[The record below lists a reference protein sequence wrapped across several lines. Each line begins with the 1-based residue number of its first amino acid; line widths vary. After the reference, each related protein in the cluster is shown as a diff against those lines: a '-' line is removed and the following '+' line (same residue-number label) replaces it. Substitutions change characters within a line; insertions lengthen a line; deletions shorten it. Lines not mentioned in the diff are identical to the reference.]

1 MTEQVITTDRASDH
15 IKDSSQWYLAE
26 GVPGQGSRPDYLD
39 DKFSNLAEQ
48 AKAYKEVR
56 KALGAQTG
64 APESYDF
71 GEFKEHLDLDNTHLK
86 DFLNYARENRLSQDA
101 FSRTIKTF
109 VEYDRS
115 RAPNLDEEIAKLGP
129 DGAKRIETIQTWAS
143 NNLSDKSLETIGK
156 IGTRADVIE
165 FLDELRQ
172 YQHHNATVLPTSEG
186 AASGFKPLT
195 KAEVTE
201 KMIANYPQY
210 LKDSRYR
217 AEIANE
223 FEQAGG

>member
-1 MTEQVITTDRASDH
+1 MTDQIDRASDH
-15 IKDSSQWYLAE
+15 AKDTPSWYLAE
-26 GVPGQGSRPDYLD
+26 GIPGQGSRPDYLD

-71 GEFKEHLDLDNTHLK
+71 GEYKDILDLNNDHLK
-86 DFLNYARENRLSQDA
+86 DYLNYARENRLSQDA

-172 YQHHNATVLPTSEG
+172 YQHHQSTVLPTSDD
-186 AASGFKPLT
+186 AAAAFKPLT
-195 KAEVTE
+195 KGDVEAE
-201 KMIANYPQY
+201 MIQNYDKY
-210 LKDSRYR
+210 KKDARYR
-217 AEIANE
+217 AEISSK
-223 FEQAGG
+223 FEQAVG